1 MTKKL
6 SKREK
11 ILLAVLIVIVAI
23 LLWYKFAYEPI
34 NKKIDQLNSQAM
46 GEQAEIDSQFAL
58 VESMR
63 RMQKTVEELKA
74 DETTK
79 AIPIYDNSKQ
89 LMVSLNSVM
98 ESADA
103 YALTFNDVSQDDYIL
118 SRTITMTFTTSTY
131 EDARAIIDRLDE
143 ETFTNQISDVKVYL
157 NTSGSSKVLVELT
170 ITYFEVEG

>member
-11 ILLAVLIVIVAI
+11 ILLAVLVVIVAI

>member
-11 ILLAVLIVIVAI
+11 ILLAVLVVIVAI

-118 SRTITMTFTTSTY
+118 SRTITMTFTASTY